1 MKSLNIKAIEFAQ
14 TVSEMGIYWKSK
26 SKEKKNIRNSR
37 EAYHIFKPFYD
48 NWGVME
54 QKEIFSVAYLNN
66 DNKVIAVLKVSEG
79 AATSTIVD
87 IPFIFRGAIMTNA
100 VAIILCHNHP
110 SGKLNPSE
118 QDKNITKQIIDAAK
132 LLQMQIIDHMII
144 TESEFENYYSF
155 ADEGII

>member
-14 TVSEMGIYWKSK
+14 SVSEIGIYWKSK

-37 EAYHIFKPFYD
+37 EAYHIFKPLYD
-48 NWGVME
+48 N
-54 QKEIFSVAYLNN
+54 FSVAYLNN
-66 DNKVIAVLKVSEG
+66 AYKVIGVLKVSEG
-79 AATSTIVD
+79 AATSTVVD

-110 SGKLNPSE
+110 SGMLNPSE
-118 QDKNITKQIIDAAK
+118 QDKNMTKQIIDAAK
-132 LLQMQIIDHMII
+132 LLQMKIIDHMII
-144 TESEFENYYSF
+144 TESEFEIYYSF